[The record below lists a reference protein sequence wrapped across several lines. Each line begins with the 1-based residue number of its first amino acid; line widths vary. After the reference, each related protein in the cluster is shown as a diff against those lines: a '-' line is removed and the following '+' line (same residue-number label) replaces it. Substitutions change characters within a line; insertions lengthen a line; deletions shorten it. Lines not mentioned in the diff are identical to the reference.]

1 MLIILGLKWYPVIIA
16 IIILLSCYYHTFRQL
31 NRKFWQNITVYSCL
45 VYLLVL
51 CWLVFTPVGPQ
62 MPDSYKPL
70 MYFHG
75 VPYNLRPLQNI
86 DPEFLANIVMTIP
99 LGCYVYC
106 WRPRLKSWQLLLI
119 ALIPGAII
127 ESAQFVRDLLVG
139 NHRVADIDDVITNT
153 LGVLVGYGVFWL
165 VSKTPGDRLLKYFR
179 LWKIKPLICFVP
191 N

>member
-1 MLIILGLKWYPVIIA
+1 MGRLKILGLKWSPLIIA
-16 IIILLSCYYHTFRQL
+16 MIILLSCYGHVVRQT
-31 NRKFWQNITVYSCL
+31 NRKFWQNVTVYSCF

-62 MPDSYKPL
+62 MPDSYKLL

-86 DPEFLANIVMTIP
+86 DPEFVANIFMTFP

-106 WRPRLKSWQLLLI
+106 WRPRLKSWNLLLI
-119 ALIPGAII
+119 ALTPGLII
-127 ESAQFVRDLLVG
+127 ESTQFISDLLVG

-153 LGVLVGYGVFWL
+153 LGVLIGYGIFWL
-165 VSKTPGDRLLKYFR
+165 LSKTPGERLLNYFR
-179 LWKIKPLICFVP
+179 LEK
-191 N
+191 